1 MALGMRET
9 LSIGLG
15 VIVLNGVLWSHSCW
29 MSAIV
34 CIRCLYDMVC
44 IFTQGREK
52 NFWNVFWKFFNE
64 VHMNNTHSAS
74 RCKQLVLKLRM
85 QRLFRLCTRNCGWHS
100 FMSKLSVCW
109 SLWDS
114 YSYVKEGVQSRAI
127 DNVIT
132 IWKMTLDTLSHVC
145 LCVMVNLHADKVV
158 SRRMKGVCHRFQVV
172 LNPLWWC
179 LC

>member
-1 MALGMRET
+1 MALGMSET

-85 QRLFRLCTRNCGWHS
+85 QRPFWLCTRSCGWHS
-100 FMSKLSVCW
+100 FMSKNEC
-109 SLWDS
+109 
-114 YSYVKEGVQSRAI
+114 
-127 DNVIT
+127 
-132 IWKMTLDTLSHVC
+132 
-145 LCVMVNLHADKVV
+145 
-158 SRRMKGVCHRFQVV
+158 V
-172 LNPLWWC
+172 LNLTMNKLKQWVRFKFHIYLAQVTKPYLKHTFG
-179 LC
+179 LGLSS